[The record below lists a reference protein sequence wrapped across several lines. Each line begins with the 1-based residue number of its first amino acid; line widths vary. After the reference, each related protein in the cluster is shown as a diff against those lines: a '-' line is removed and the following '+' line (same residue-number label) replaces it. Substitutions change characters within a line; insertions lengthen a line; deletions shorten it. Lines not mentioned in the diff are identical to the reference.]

1 MGLTCDICVRA
12 LPQGI
17 GWKQI
22 PIWWSKSCSGTDS
35 SNLPEMKAFYLFRAV
50 QLHQDPKAL
59 ETHGSRALQG
69 DDCDDHFWTWV
80 LISAFFFLFL
90 LHNTSTIPMYRPVTS
105 PKKITSYDKKNDS
118 NIMVPFM

>member
-35 SNLPEMKAFYLFRAV
+35 SDLPEMKAFYLFRAV
-50 QLHQDPKAL
+50 
-59 ETHGSRALQG
+59 
-69 DDCDDHFWTWV
+69 
-80 LISAFFFLFL
+80 
-90 LHNTSTIPMYRPVTS
+90 
-105 PKKITSYDKKNDS
+105 
-118 NIMVPFM
+118 